1 MNENK
6 NIEASPPLSSLLR
19 ASSGVLNA
27 SDDSISQDT
36 ENVNRKFSDRDSSY
50 LNAVNREDMETAQR
64 MVDEAAKKAGYTV
77 KVYHGTQ
84 SFGFTK
90 LNVKNSDDGISF
102 FATDAEETASTYAHG
117 MSTRSINA
125 KIKTATP
132 KNLTASKEAILGHIN
147 DIKNEYTQL
156 LGAGWLNF
164 NEDFFEEDMK
174 TFEEVSKRATRNR
187 QEFLTFAD
195 EASETVIG
203 DYNHIARNY
212 AATQAK
218 NRNSNIPA
226 DAVQR
231 VDEIHQKYAR
241 LVKNEYKPYNKDSGV
256 YALYANT
263 DGHLVIDADG
273 SSWSKISVSWDSEL
287 PSTKTWS
294 TREVAESLSRNN
306 CKHRL

>member
-164 NEDFFEEDMK
+164 NEDFFEED
-174 TFEEVSKRATRNR
+174 THRYSTPIWAGLSR
-187 QEFLTFAD
+187 
-195 EASETVIG
+195 ETSFSSI
-203 DYNHIARNY
+203 RRRS
-212 AATQAK
+212 TSSMP
-218 NRNSNIPA
+218 R
-226 DAVQR
+226 
-231 VDEIHQKYAR
+231 
-241 LVKNEYKPYNKDSGV
+241 SGSF
-256 YALYANT
+256 T
-263 DGHLVIDADG
+263 
-273 SSWSKISVSWDSEL
+273 ISVRRLRSF
-287 PSTKTWS
+287 PAKKTKFNKTQ
-294 TREVAESLSRNN
+294 TFLKNFKN
-306 CKHRL
+306 ITKI